1 MDHRRHERGDRR
13 RRGRNVRHTRAYFP
27 ELFSARF
34 RYTGVAV
41 SKEFAAGAS
50 GGVAPFITAALI
62 GWSGGAYW
70 PMATYIVV
78 LAGVTFFATFFAPQT
93 RGCDLSE

>member
-1 MDHRRHERGDRR
+1 MWIVFGMY
-13 RRGRNVRHTRAYFP
+13 GIQGAYFP

-41 SKEFAAGAS
+41 SKEFAAVAS
-50 GGVAPFITAALI
+50 GGVAPFIAAALI

-70 PMATYIVV
+70 PIALYIVV
-78 LAGVTFFATFFAPQT
+78 LAGVTFVSTFFAPET
-93 RGCDLSE
+93 RGIDLNA